1 MSDEEKPDASPT
13 LSRRGVL
20 LGLAALGGIAAVDVG
35 GFLYA
40 GGWLTP
46 GRLTPSRF
54 TDRFQQVFGKHD
66 GFRRNHAKGLSAS
79 GHFISNGAGAEISR
93 AVVFQP
99 GEFAVEG
106 RFSLSGGVPDVA
118 DANATVRGL
127 GLLFTLPNGEQW
139 RTAMVNIPVFFDNTP
154 EGFFE
159 RILASKPDP
168 ATGNP
173 DPDKMAAFL
182 ARHPETA
189 AAMEIIGQNP
199 PSSGFDNSTFY
210 GLNAFRVTDSL
221 GAVRPVRWMV
231 VPEQP
236 FEPADPVQPP
246 GRDYLFD
253 ALIRKVADTPL
264 YWRLIL
270 TIGQPGDP
278 TNDATVPWPPH
289 RHAIDAGRLTI
300 DSVQTEEQG
309 NARDINFDPLILPYG
324 IARSDDPLL
333 SARSAV
339 YAKSFQR
346 RSSEPKTP
354 SAVNVERVL
363 DER

>member
-1 MSDEEKPDASPT
+1 MSDDSKRNAPSA
-13 LSRRGVL
+13 LGRRSVL
-20 LGLAALGGIAAVDVG
+20 IGLAALGGIAAVDVG

-46 GRLTPSRF
+46 GRLTPPRF
-54 TDRFQQVFGKHD
+54 TDRFEQVFGKHD

-79 GHFISNGAGAEISR
+79 GYFTSNGAGAEISK
-93 AVVFQP
+93 AVVFRP
-99 GEFAVEG
+99 GQFPVEG

-139 RTAMVNIPVFFDNTP
+139 RTAMVNIPVFLDNTP

-159 RILASKPDP
+159 RILASKTDPDTGRPDP
-168 ATGNP
+168 E
-173 DPDKMAAFL
+173 KMAAFL

-189 AAMEIIGQNP
+189 AAMEIIGQQP
-199 PSSGFDNSTFY
+199 RSSGFDNSTFH
-210 GLNAFRVTDSL
+210 GLNAFRFTDSA
-221 GAVRPVRWMV
+221 GAIRPVRWMV

-236 FEPADPVQPP
+236 FVPADPVPPP

-253 ALIRKVADTPL
+253 ALIRTVANTPL
-264 YWRLIL
+264 HWRLIL

-278 TNDATVPWPPH
+278 TNDATAPWPPH
-289 RHAIDAGRLTI
+289 RHSIDAGRVTI

-309 NARDINFDPLILPYG
+309 NARDINFDPLILPDG

-339 YAKSFQR
+339 YARSFLR
-346 RSSEPKTP
+346 RSSEPKQP
-354 SAVNVERVL
+354 SEVNVERVL